1 MKFASQQQR
10 KEHSC
15 CRLKA
20 IDFLGRKINNSGIS
34 PAKRIRSGQNSVH
47 VDTSRGDNVHKIFDA
62 IGPFWAKWGLRR
74 VPRSASFFCL
84 VNQVTFRQLFNGRF
98 LPNLVTEHIMVSRRG
113 IREDISNIFTVWVI
127 CPQNLKT
134 KLSQTGTSLRAGY
147 RSRDVLQR
155 DTVYTAL

>member
-34 PAKRIRSGQNSVH
+34 PAKRIRSGPNSVH
-47 VDTSRGDNVHKIFDA
+47 VDMSRGDNVHKIFDA

-84 VNQVTFRQLFNGRF
+84 VNQATFRQLFNGRF
-98 LPNLVTEHIMVSRRG
+98 LPNLVTEHIMVSGRG
-113 IREDISNIFTVWVI
+113 IRKDIFENFYFRGHLPPKSEIE
-127 CPQNLKT
+127 
-134 KLSQTGTSLRAGY
+134 KLVPYG
-147 RSRDVLQR
+147 D
-155 DTVYTAL
+155 